1 MHVRINII
9 FQFLNWNLSSSP
21 ELMAFESLLVRP
33 VHVVKVYCIP
43 QVGISLQQAHDDGH
57 GSLIVAQDTE
67 AWSHHAVQVHLGALS
82 WGRTGC
88 HQNRPIHKVML
99 VIC

>member
-1 MHVRINII
+1 
-9 FQFLNWNLSSSP
+9 
-21 ELMAFESLLVRP
+21 MAFESLLVRP

-57 GSLIVAQDTE
+57 GSLVVAQDTE